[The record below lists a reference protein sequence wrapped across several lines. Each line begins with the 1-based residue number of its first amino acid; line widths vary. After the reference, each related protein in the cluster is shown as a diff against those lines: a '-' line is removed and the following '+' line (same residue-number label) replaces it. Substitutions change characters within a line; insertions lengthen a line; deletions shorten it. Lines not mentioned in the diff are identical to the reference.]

1 MFPINYPLAFN
12 REINSMKKLNSKYV
26 ESIVKKAAE
35 GKIVAVHEE
44 KLWNT
49 VQIEKRQETRSTK
62 KKGWK
67 AGMEAGAK
75 SPVEKNS
82 DLEQEIP
89 WKQITS

>member
-1 MFPINYPLAFN
+1 
-12 REINSMKKLNSKYV
+12 MKKLNSKYV

-49 VQIEKRQETRSTK
+49 VQIEKRQETRDA

-67 AGMEAGAK
+67 ASMEAGAK
-75 SPVEKNS
+75 SPVEKNG
-82 DLEQEIP
+82 DLKQEIP